1 MMTIE
6 KASNGFIVREEDGET
21 RVYQAEF
28 NSVNVALAA
37 VIRDLIEKMADDEE
51 IKVKVDVGP

>member
-1 MMTIE
+1 MINIE
-6 KASNGFIVREEDGET
+6 KASNGFIVREEDGDV

-51 IKVKVDVGP
+51 IKVRVDVGP

>member
-1 MMTIE
+1 MLSIE
-6 KASNGFIVREEDGET
+6 KACNGFIVREEEGET

-37 VIRDLIEKMADDEE
+37 LMKDLIEKMADDEE
-51 IKVKVDVGP
+51 IKVRVDVGP

>member
-1 MMTIE
+1 MLSIE
-6 KASNGFIVREEDGET
+6 KACNGFIVREEEGET

-37 VIRDLIEKMADDEE
+37 VIKDLIEKMADDEE
-51 IKVKVDVGP
+51 IRIKVDVGP

>member
-1 MMTIE
+1 MINIE
-6 KASNGFIVREEDGET
+6 KASNGFIVREEDGDV

-51 IKVKVDVGP
+51 IRIKVDVGP

>member
-1 MMTIE
+1 MINIE
-6 KASNGFIVREEDGET
+6 KASNGFIVREEDGDV

-37 VIRDLIEKMADDEE
+37 VIRDLIEKMADNED
-51 IKVKVDVGP
+51 IKVRVDVGP

>member
-1 MMTIE
+1 MLSIE
-6 KASNGFIVREEDGET
+6 KASNGFIVREEEGAVT
-21 RVYQAEF
+21 VYQAEF

-51 IKVKVDVGP
+51 IRIKVDVGP

>member
-1 MMTIE
+1 MVSIE
-6 KASNGFIVREEDGET
+6 KACNGFIVREEEGET

-37 VIRDLIEKMADDEE
+37 VMKDLIEKMADDEE

>member
-1 MMTIE
+1 MLSIE
-6 KASNGFIVREEDGET
+6 KACNGFIVREEEGET

-37 VIRDLIEKMADDEE
+37 VIKDLIEKMADDEE
-51 IKVKVDVGP
+51 IRIKVDFGP

>member
-1 MMTIE
+1 MLSIE
-6 KASNGFIVREEDGET
+6 KACNGFIVREEDGET

-37 VIRDLIEKMADDEE
+37 LMKDLIEKMADDEE
-51 IKVKVDVGP
+51 IKVRVDVGP